1 MKGCGC
7 QNQVHSVGLRLSTA
21 KVRAH
26 WGQNCT
32 AKDHHLMTFGEV
44 TVKTADVSWRILTCA
59 AHGVICRVSPFF
71 GSYHSQTKSGWWR
84 GVGWRACAFSHVT
97 LLQCLDSL
105 HAAKGKRTRKAGL
118 CRNTGAELFCTPVGG
133 ATSRN
138 GWPKSPRGCRT
149 TLPAPVPPALVQ
161 SCSFCLP
168 LSLTAV
174 KKLASAGYQG
184 FGIHFALLLCY
195 LSLVHQHP
203 QLLQERFLTPSS
215 ARLCSG
221 ARFDHRY
228 LR

>member
-1 MKGCGC
+1 MRW
-7 QNQVHSVGLRLSTA
+7 L
-21 KVRAH
+21 
-26 WGQNCT
+26 
-32 AKDHHLMTFGEV
+32 
-44 TVKTADVSWRILTCA
+44 KTADVSWRILTCA
-59 AHGVICRVSPFF
+59 AHGVICRVTPFF
-71 GSYHSQTKSGWWR
+71 GSYHSQTKSGWWW
-84 GVGWRACAFSHVT
+84 GVGWRARAFSHVT

-133 ATSRN
+133 NALSQGPQAGT
-138 GWPKSPRGCRT
+138 GGQSPRGCRT
-149 TLPAPVPPALVQ
+149 TLPEPVPPVLVR
-161 SCSFCLP
+161 SYSFCLP

-184 FGIHFALLLCY
+184 FGIHFALFLCY
-195 LSLVHQHP
+195 LSLVHQRP